1 MAIKV
6 FFKIHTKFTILFL
19 FLLFLFHFMKS
30 SDIDSRRSSRR
41 KSSFSGIS
49 IAPNGLYG
57 PPRASIHIERQL
69 NSLLEENKEDDAIHL
84 LQDNFSNL
92 DIRSVN
98 SNSSSKVEQRHGS
111 VSASVFFFYIIK
123 KTLANTKF
131 TTAIILLRCR

>member
-1 MAIKV
+1 
-6 FFKIHTKFTILFL
+6 
-19 FLLFLFHFMKS
+19 MKS
-30 SDIDSRRSSRR
+30 SDIDSRRSSQR

-69 NSLLEENKEDDAIHL
+69 NSLLEEYKEDDPIHL

-92 DIRSVN
+92 DITSVN

-111 VSASVFFFYIIK
+111 VSASVFFYIIK

>member
-1 MAIKV
+1 
-6 FFKIHTKFTILFL
+6 
-19 FLLFLFHFMKS
+19 
-30 SDIDSRRSSRR
+30 
-41 KSSFSGIS
+41 
-49 IAPNGLYG
+49 
-57 PPRASIHIERQL
+57 
-69 NSLLEENKEDDAIHL
+69 L